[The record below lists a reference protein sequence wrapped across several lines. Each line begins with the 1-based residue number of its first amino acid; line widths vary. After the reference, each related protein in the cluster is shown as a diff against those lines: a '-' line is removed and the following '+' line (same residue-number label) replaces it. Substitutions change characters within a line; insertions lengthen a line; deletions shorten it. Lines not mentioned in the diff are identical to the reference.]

1 MLIKN
6 KQTSGWQRAW
16 GAFRRR
22 PGQILGIAFL
32 LWIGFVGGFLFHRA
46 GIFYNYIK
54 PFLANALEVVQ
65 HYPKGLMVEPPRLE
79 INIKHKHYQKL
90 AYKRYLGLIN
100 HVNQSTAQDYV
111 PATIRYQNT
120 DYPVKMRLKGVFGDH
135 WKDEVKWSFRLKVRR
150 GMTLLGMKNLSLVNP
165 ESRNMI
171 YEWICL
177 QLLRRQG
184 IPSARYQ
191 FVEVSLNGKN
201 LGVYGVE
208 EHLGKRLI
216 ENNRFREGPIVYFS
230 KDLLVSEWIR
240 GGYHGKKE
248 VGGPAAFT
256 SSPVVG
262 TQWDNIVPGTPM
274 EVLYRKAVTLL
285 EAFRRQELPVSQ
297 VFDLPKLAKY
307 MALKVLFGASELDP
321 NDARFYF
328 NPITSR
334 LEPIGIENHFS
345 PRVGYWWLNEV
356 RDRKAYFV
364 NLFFRDPEFLEAY
377 FRALEEV
384 SQPAFLDTFFQ
395 AIQPELEHNLA
406 ILYREYPEFK
416 FEKSVFYK
424 NQAYIRRSLTPVKA
438 FHAHV
443 KAVQGNRLI
452 LQLGNIQPLP
462 VEILGV
468 NLKNLHFLPA
478 PERTVLKPKRYW
490 ELIHYQEVAF
500 PLPEGLV
507 WADSLSRELKVQYR
521 ILGTSR
527 VASEDVYPWPYEDV
541 TLVEQDPLH
550 QPPNFRKFPF
560 LKIDDRAKEVIIPAG
575 RWVLRRTLIIPAGY
589 RVLAGP
595 EVEIDL
601 RNGASIISRSPLE
614 WVGIEEAPIV
624 VTSSDSSGRGV
635 FVYGTPDTSQLRYVV
650 FLNLSNPAAGG
661 WALTGSVTF
670 YQSPVMLD
678 HCQIVGPRSEDGLNT
693 VRTTVSM
700 DNCLF
705 SASQSDAFDADFCTI
720 AINNSRFLACGND
733 GIDVSGSYLT
743 INNLL
748 VDGVGDKAVS
758 VGEHSFGKARFV
770 EIRNAEIAVASKDLS
785 SLDIRRL
792 TIRDSRVGFT
802 GFQKKPEFGP
812 GKIEARKVSLS
823 NVEVPYLIETGSSL
837 RVDGERIKPSR
848 KNVKE
853 ILYGVEYGKS
863 SHH

>member
-1 MLIKN
+1 MLIK
-6 KQTSGWQRAW
+6 KKDTGSWPRVW
-16 GAFRRR
+16 RAFRRR
-22 PGQILGIAFL
+22 PFQILGIALL
-32 LWIGFVGGFLFHRA
+32 LWMGFVGGFLFHRA
-46 GIFYNYIK
+46 GIFYHYIK
-54 PFLANALEVVQ
+54 PFLLNAFQVVQ
-65 HYPKGLMVEPPRLE
+65 HYPKGLLVEPPRLE

-90 AYKRYLGLIN
+90 AYKRYLGLIR

-111 PATIRYQNT
+111 PATIHYQQT
-120 DYPVKMRLKGVFGDH
+120 DYPVKIRLKGVFGDH

-150 GMTLLGMKNLSLVNP
+150 GMTLLGMKNFSLVNP

-184 IPSARYQ
+184 IPSVRYR

-201 LGVYGVE
+201 LGVYGLE

-216 ENNRFREGPIVYFS
+216 ESNRFREGPIVYFS

-256 SSPVVG
+256 SSPIVG

-285 EAFRRQELPVSQ
+285 EAFRRKELPVSQ

-328 NPITSR
+328 NPLTSR

-377 FRALEEV
+377 FHALEEV
-384 SQPAFLDTFFQ
+384 SQPAFLDSFFQ
-395 AIQPELEHNLA
+395 AIQPQLEENLA
-406 ILYREYPEFK
+406 ILYREYPEFR
-416 FEKSVFYK
+416 FDKSVFYK
-424 NQAYIRRSLTPVKA
+424 NQAYIRRCLEPVKA

-443 KAVQGNRLI
+443 KEVDGNRLV

-468 NLKNLHFLPA
+468 NLKDLHFLKPA
-478 PERTVLKPKRYW
+478 RRVVLQPKRYW
-490 ELIHYQEVAF
+490 ELIRYQEVAF

-507 WADSLSRELKVQYR
+507 WADSLVRELQVEYR
-521 ILGTSR
+521 IPGTSR
-527 VASEDVYPWPYEDV
+527 IAGEEVYPWPYEDGS
-541 TLVEQDPLH
+541 LVSQDPLH
-550 QPPNFRKFPF
+550 QQPNFRSFSF
-560 LKIDDRAKEVIIPAG
+560 LKIDDRTREIIIPAG
-575 RWVLRRTLIIPAGY
+575 HWILTRTLAIPEGY

-595 EVEIDL
+595 GVDIDL
-601 RNGASIISRSPLE
+601 RNGASIISRSPLH
-614 WVGIEEAPIV
+614 WIGIEEAPV
-624 VTSSDSSGRGV
+624 VIRSSDSTGQGV
-635 FVYGTPDTSQLRYVV
+635 FVYNAPDTSNLRYVSFV
-650 FLNLSNPAAGG
+650 NLSNPAAGG
-661 WALTGSVTF
+661 WALTGAVTF
-670 YQSPVMLD
+670 YQAPVVLE
-678 HCQIVGPRSEDGLNT
+678 HCQVVGNRSEDGLNT
-693 VRTTVSM
+693 VRSWVRM

-705 SASQSDAFDADFCTI
+705 STTQSDAYDADFCTI
-720 AINNSRFLACGND
+720 TINHSRFLACGND
-733 GIDVSGSYLT
+733 GIDVSGSNLT
-743 INNLL
+743 ISHVS
-748 VDGVGDKAVS
+748 VDGSGDKAIS
-758 VGEHSFGKARFV
+758 VGENSFGKARFV
-770 EIRNAEIAVASKDLS
+770 DVRNAEIAIASKDLS
-785 SLDIRRL
+785 HLDIRQL
-792 TIRDSRVGFT
+792 SIRDCRVGFT

-812 GKIEARKVSLS
+812 GHIEARKVSLN

-837 RVDGERIKPSR
+837 RVDGKQIKASR
-848 KNVKE
+848 KNVKQ